1 MVNIAR
7 LTKKKRQAALLH
19 TIETNPFITDEE
31 LAKKFEVSIQTIRL
45 DRMELGIPELRER
58 MKTMA
63 TKNFDHIKSLKL
75 DEVIG
80 EVIDLELDHYGIS
93 ILEVKEDQ
101 VFKKTK
107 IARGHYIFA
116 QANSLAVALINEE
129 IALTAK
135 ADIRFLRPVYLHE
148 RLVAKA
154 KVTQSNHE
162 FSEIEVR
169 TTVGNETV
177 FKGTFLVYRSKE
189 LKKSTNNQEAQHED
203 RT

>member
-1 MVNIAR
+1 MVSIAR
-7 LTKKKRQAALLH
+7 LTKKNRQAALIH
-19 TIETNPFITDEE
+19 TLEANPFITDED

-63 TKNFDHIKSLKL
+63 EKTFDHIKSLRL

-80 EVIDLELDHYGIS
+80 DVIDLELDHYGIS
-93 ILEVKEDQ
+93 ILEIKEDQ
-101 VFKKTK
+101 VFEKTK

-148 RLVAKA
+148 RLIAKA
-154 KVTQSNHE
+154 KVIQSNHE
-162 FSEIEVR
+162 FSEIEVK
-169 TTVGNETV
+169 TAVGSETV
-177 FKGTFLVYRSKE
+177 FKGTFMIYRSKE
-189 LKKSTNNQEAQHED
+189 LRESKNN
-203 RT
+203 